1 VHPPDDELRRLMTEY
16 QNGSEDAFRELY
28 MKTVGPIE
36 RSVRRWSDSARA
48 GDLTQDA
55 FLQIHRAR
63 RTYRAESPLLPWM
76 LAIARNV
83 ALQALR
89 TRGRRVTEEQ
99 RDDALLAAAVGS
111 TEESVLAR
119 HDLNAALQELPDEQR
134 EALWLMEVEGFTS
147 AEAARITGASEGAIR
162 VRVTRARQKLRGMLA
177 TEAQS

>member
-1 VHPPDDELRRLMTEY
+1 MAAY
-16 QNGSEDAFRELY
+16 QAGSEDAFHELY

-36 RSVRRWSDSARA
+36 RSVRRWSDYERA
-48 GDLTQDA
+48 SDLTQDA

-83 ALQALR
+83 AKQALR
-89 TRGRRVTEEQ
+89 TRGRRITEEH
-99 RDDALLAAAVGS
+99 RDDELLAAAVGS
-111 TEESVLAR
+111 SEEAVLAR
-119 HDLNAALQELPDEQR
+119 HDLNAALQALPDDQR

-162 VRVTRARQKLRGMLA
+162 VRVTRARQKLRGILA
-177 TEAQS
+177 AEASR